1 MARSYVPE
9 TGDIVWLEFNPQ
21 AGHEQSGHRPALV
34 ISPSIYNSQTGLIHV
49 KVKVKALLQIA

>member
-9 TGDIVWLEFNPQ
+9 TGDIVWLEFNPH

-34 ISPSIYNSQTGLIHV
+34 ISPSIYNSKTGLIHV
-49 KVKVKALLQIA
+49 KAKVKALLQIA